1 MRKPVLQEGLSVY
14 LKVSQLGN
22 GRIRF
27 HVRFSD
33 SKSSGLFFLANNP
46 SSGSEDCAE
55 ITLKLYLGLKTLAG
69 SERVQLRLF

>member
-1 MRKPVLQEGLSVY
+1 MRKLVFQGLSVY
-14 LKVSQLGN
+14 LKVPQLGN

-27 HVRFSD
+27 SARFSD
-33 SKSSGLFFLANNP
+33 SKSSGLFFLANDP
-46 SSGSEDCAE
+46 SSGREDCAE